1 MEILNL
7 FGLGSICNVEF
18 SFDLQDSRKSVQVQT
33 EKGPQKLLVYT
44 SDEAIKGVLKTNVKS
59 GKKIEHKGIKVEL
72 VGQIEVVYDRGNHHD
87 FLLLQ
92 QELSPAGVLSG
103 ESTFEFDFVSTDKAH
118 ESYNGVNVRLRYFLR
133 FTIVR
138 GLSANI
144 TKEQDVWVIN
154 YISPPEVNSSIKMEV
169 GIEECLHIEF
179 EYGRSKYHLKDVI
192 LGKVYFLLVRIKIK
206 YMEIALVKR
215 ESTGTAPNVYT
226 ETETLTKYE
235 IMDGAPVRGESIPVR
250 LFLGAFD
257 LTPTYKNICN
267 KFSVKYLLN
276 LVLVDE
282 EDRRYFKQTDITL
295 WRKQDTQD
303 PHKLI
308 TVKDAQEV
316 LTEGKKERRKKRRE
330 KKKEG
335 QTDDIDGKKEKEDKE
350 DEKEDKDSSDEEKE
364 KEKDKE
370 KDKDTD
376 KEKEGNTKKE

>member
-1 MEILNL
+1 MDL
-7 FGLGSICNVEF
+7 FGLIGGNLCNIDFIFEN
-18 SFDLQDSRKSVQVQT
+18 QDSRKHTIIQT
-33 EKGPQKLLVYT
+33 EKGPQKLLVYA
-44 SDEAIKGVLKTNVKS
+44 SEDPLVGSIKLGLKP
-59 GKKIEHKGIKVEL
+59 GKKIEHKGVKVEL

-87 FLLLQ
+87 FLLLS
-92 QELSPAGVLSG
+92 QELASGPGIIG
-103 ESTFEFDFVSTDKAH
+103 ESCEYQFNFVSTEKSH

-133 FTIVR
+133 FTIIR
-138 GLSANI
+138 GMAGNI
-144 TKEQDVWVIN
+144 TKEQDIWVIN
-154 YISPPEVNSSIKMEV
+154 FVSPPEVNSSIKMEV

-282 EDRRYFKQTDITL
+282 EDRRYFKQTDINL
-295 WRKQDTQD
+295 WRKRDLD
-303 PHKLI
+303 PLRLI

-316 LTEGKKERRKKRRE
+316 LSESKRERQKRRKE
-330 KKKEG
+330 KKKEDNKQNG
-335 QTDDIDGKKEKEDKE
+335 EQAPEKEIE
-350 DEKEDKDSSDEEKE
+350 SSEEEKDDN
-364 KEKDKE
+364 K
-370 KDKDTD
+370 
-376 KEKEGNTKKE
+376 

>member
-1 MEILNL
+1 LIFFFEN
-7 FGLGSICNVEF
+7 
-18 SFDLQDSRKSVQVQT
+18 QDSRKHTIVQT
-33 EKGPQKLLVYT
+33 EKGPQKLLIYASEDPIVG
-44 SDEAIKGVLKTNVKS
+44 SIKLNVKP

-72 VGQIEVVYDRGNHHD
+72 IGQIEVVYDRGNHHD
-87 FLLLQ
+87 FLLLS
-92 QELSPAGVLSG
+92 QELASGPGVIS
-103 ESTFEFDFVSTDKAH
+103 ESVEYPFNFVSTEKSH

-133 FTIVR
+133 FSIVR
-138 GLSANI
+138 GLSSNI
-144 TKEQDVWVIN
+144 TKEQDIWVIN
-154 YISPPEVNSSIKMEV
+154 FVSPPEVNSSIKMEV

-282 EDRRYFKQTDITL
+282 EDRRYFKQTDINL
-295 WRKQDTQD
+295 WRKRDLEPQ
-303 PHKLI
+303 KLI
-308 TVKDAQEV
+308 TVRDAQEV
-316 LTEGKKERRKKRRE
+316 LSEGKKERRKKRKE
-330 KKKEG
+330 KK
-335 QTDDIDGKKEKEDKE
+335 QTDSTEKEE
-350 DEKEDKDSSDEEKE
+350 EKNDSTEEEDKI
-364 KEKDKE
+364 DKE
-370 KDKDTD
+370 K
-376 KEKEGNTKKE
+376 KE

>member
-1 MEILNL
+1 MTMEILNL
-7 FGLGSICNVEF
+7 FGLGSVCTVDF
-18 SFDLQDSRKSVQVQT
+18 SFDLQDSRKAIQVQT
-33 EKGPQKLLVYT
+33 DKGPQKLLVYT
-44 SDEAIKGVLKTNVKS
+44 SDEPIKGVIKTSVKQ
-59 GKKIEHKGIKVEL
+59 GKKIDHKGIKVEL

-87 FLLLQ
+87 FLLLT
-92 QELSPAGVLSG
+92 QELSPAGILSG
-103 ESTFEFDFVSTDKAH
+103 DASFDFDFVSTEKSH

-133 FTIVR
+133 FTIIR
-138 GLSANI
+138 GLSTNI
-144 TKEQDVWVIN
+144 TKEQDMWVIN
-154 YISPPEVNSSIKMEV
+154 FISPPEVNSSIKMEV

-295 WRKQDTQD
+295 WRKQDNMD

-330 KKKEG
+330 KKKEN
-335 QTDDIDGKKEKEDKE
+335 QNEETNDSEKKDKEEKESSEE
-350 DEKEDKDSSDEEKE
+350 DEKEEV
-364 KEKDKE
+364 
-370 KDKDTD
+370 T
-376 KEKEGNTKKE
+376 TKKE

>member
-1 MEILNL
+1 MDFLNII
-7 FGLGSICNVEF
+7 GIGSLCSVDFFFEN
-18 SFDLQDSRKSVQVQT
+18 QDSRKHTIVQT
-33 EKGPQKLLVYT
+33 EKGPQKLLIYASEDPIVG
-44 SDEAIKGVLKTNVKS
+44 SIKLNVKP

-72 VGQIEVVYDRGNHHD
+72 IGQIEVVYDRGNHHD
-87 FLLLQ
+87 FLLLS
-92 QELSPAGVLSG
+92 QELASGPGVIS
-103 ESTFEFDFVSTDKAH
+103 ESVEYPFNFVSTEKSH

-133 FTIVR
+133 FSIVR
-138 GLSANI
+138 GLSSNI
-144 TKEQDVWVIN
+144 TKEQDIWVIN
-154 YISPPEVNSSIKMEV
+154 FVSPPEVNSSIKMEV

-282 EDRRYFKQTDITL
+282 EDRRYFKQTDINL
-295 WRKQDTQD
+295 WRKRDLEPQ
-303 PHKLI
+303 KLI
-308 TVKDAQEV
+308 TVRDAQEV
-316 LTEGKKERRKKRRE
+316 LSEGKKERRKKRKE
-330 KKKEG
+330 KK
-335 QTDDIDGKKEKEDKE
+335 QTDSTEKEE
-350 DEKEDKDSSDEEKE
+350 EKKNDSTEEEDKI
-364 KEKDKE
+364 DKE
-370 KDKDTD
+370 K
-376 KEKEGNTKKE
+376 KE

>member
-1 MEILNL
+1 MELLNI
-7 FGLGSICNVEF
+7 FGLGSGCNVDF
-18 SFDLQDSRKSVQVQT
+18 TFDQQESRKMILVQT

-44 SDEAIKGVLKTNVKS
+44 DNEPIKGTVKVDVKS

-72 VGQIEVVYDRGNHHD
+72 IGQIEVVYDRGNHHD
-87 FLLLQ
+87 FVNMV
-92 QELSPAGVLSG
+92 QELSPPGTLTG
-103 ESTFEFDFVSTDKAH
+103 TTTFAFDFVSTEKAH

-133 FTIVR
+133 FTIAR
-138 GLSANI
+138 AMSTNI
-144 TKEQDVWVIN
+144 TKDQDFWVIN
-154 YISPPEVNSSIKMEV
+154 YNSPPEVNSSIKMEV

-235 IMDGAPVRGESIPVR
+235 IMDGSPVRGESIPVR

-257 LTPTYKNICN
+257 LTPTYKSVCN

-295 WRKQDTQD
+295 WRKLETPD
-303 PHKLI
+303 PRKLI
-308 TVKDAQEV
+308 TVKDAHEV
-316 LTEGKKERRKKRRE
+316 LNEGKEERRKKRRE
-330 KKKEG
+330 KKEAKEKNQTDEPKEG
-335 QTDDIDGKKEKEDKE
+335 GVKEDSEEEEKKE
-350 DEKEDKDSSDEEKE
+350 
-364 KEKDKE
+364 
-370 KDKDTD
+370 
-376 KEKEGNTKKE
+376 

>member
-1 MEILNL
+1 MTMEILNI
-7 FGLGSICNVEF
+7 FGFGSLCNVDF
-18 SFDLQDSRKSVQVQT
+18 SFDLQDSRKSIQVQT

-44 SDEAIKGVLKTNVKS
+44 SDEPIKGSIKVNVKQ

-87 FLLLQ
+87 FLLLT
-92 QELSPAGVLSG
+92 QELSPAGILSG
-103 ESTFEFDFVSTDKAH
+103 DATFDFDFVSTDKAH

-138 GLSANI
+138 NLNTNI

-282 EDRRYFKQTDITL
+282 EDRRYFKQTDINL
-295 WRKQDTQD
+295 WRKQDNLD

-308 TVKDAQEV
+308 TVKDANEV

-330 KKKEG
+330 KKKDNQNEE
-335 QTDDIDGKKEKEDKE
+335 TNDTEKKEKEEKDSSEE
-350 DEKEDKDSSDEEKE
+350 DEKDDG
-364 KEKDKE
+364 
-370 KDKDTD
+370 T
-376 KEKEGNTKKE
+376 NKKEY

>member
-1 MEILNL
+1 MEILNIL
-7 FGLGSICNVEF
+7 GLGSLCTVDF
-18 SFDLQDSRKSVQVQT
+18 VFDNQESRRSSTIQT
-33 EKGPQKLLVYT
+33 EKGPQKLLIYT
-44 SDEAIKGVLKTNVKS
+44 SDETIKGVILTRVKA

-72 VGQIEVVYDRGNHHD
+72 IGQIEVVYDRGSHHD
-87 FLLLQ
+87 FLLLSH
-92 QELSPAGVLSG
+92 ELSQGGVLSG
-103 ESTFEFDFVSTDKAH
+103 DNTFEFDFVSTDKTH

-133 FTIVR
+133 FSINR

-144 TKEQDVWVIN
+144 YKEQDVWVIN

-257 LTPTYKNICN
+257 LTPTYKNICGKYN
-267 KFSVKYLLN
+267 VKYLLN

-295 WRKQDTQD
+295 WRKQDVSESR
-303 PHKLI
+303 KLI
-308 TVKDAQEV
+308 TVKDAQDV
-316 LTEGKKERRKKRRE
+316 LSEGKKERRKKRKE
-330 KKKEG
+330 KKERKFR
-335 QTDDIDGKKEKEDKE
+335 
-350 DEKEDKDSSDEEKE
+350 
-364 KEKDKE
+364 
-370 KDKDTD
+370 
-376 KEKEGNTKKE
+376 

>member
-1 MEILNL
+1 MEILNIL
-7 FGLGSICNVEF
+7 GLGSICTVDF
-18 SFDLQDSRKSVQVQT
+18 VFDNQESRRSSIVQT

-44 SDEAIKGVLKTNVKS
+44 SEEPIKGTIKTSVNG

-72 VGQIEVVYDRGNHHD
+72 IGQIEVVYDRGNHHD
-87 FLLLQ
+87 FLLLSH
-92 QELSPAGVLSG
+92 ELSQPGVLSG
-103 ESTFEFDFVSTDKAH
+103 DNTYEFDFVSTDKSH

-133 FTIVR
+133 FSINR
-138 GLSANI
+138 GLSPNI

-154 YISPPEVNSSIKMEV
+154 FISPPDVNSSIKMEV

-257 LTPTYKNICN
+257 LTPTYKNICG
-267 KFSVKYLLN
+267 KFNVKYLLN

-295 WRKQDTQD
+295 WRKQDVD
-303 PHKLI
+303 SRKLI
-308 TVKDAQEV
+308 TVKDAQDV
-316 LTEGKKERRKKRRE
+316 LNEGKRERRKKRKE
-330 KKKEG
+330 KKNRENA
-335 QTDDIDGKKEKEDKE
+335 TEEKK
-350 DEKEDKDSSDEEKE
+350 DEKSSEDDGEKP
-364 KEKDKE
+364 KE
-370 KDKDTD
+370 
-376 KEKEGNTKKE
+376 

>member
-1 MEILNL
+1 MDFLSIL
-7 FGLGSICNVEF
+7 GLGSLCTVDF
-18 SFDLQDSRKSVQVQT
+18 VFDNQDVRKNTLVQT
-33 EKGPQKLLVYT
+33 EKGPMKLLVY
-44 SDEAIKGVLKTNVKS
+44 SSEEPIKGEIRMNVKP

-72 VGQIEVVYDRGNHHD
+72 IGQIEVVYDRGNHHD
-87 FLLLQ
+87 FLSLTQ
-92 QELSPAGVLSG
+92 DLSSSAGVIS
-103 ESTFEFDFVSTDKAH
+103 ENCVFPFDFVSTEKSH

-133 FTIVR
+133 FTISR
-138 GLSANI
+138 GLSANV
-144 TKEQDVWVIN
+144 TKEQDIWVIN
-154 YISPPEVNSSIKMEV
+154 YVSPPEVNSSIKMEV

-215 ESTGTAPNVYT
+215 ESTGSAPNVYT

-282 EDRRYFKQTDITL
+282 EDRRYFKQTDINL
-295 WRKQDTQD
+295 WRKRDIEPQ
-303 PHKLI
+303 KLI

-316 LTEGKKERRKKRRE
+316 LSEGKKERRKKRKE
-330 KKKEG
+330 KKKG
-335 QTDDIDGKKEKEDKE
+335 QEDTTTNPEKEE
-350 DEKEDKDSSDEEKE
+350 KDSSEGEEEKVE
-364 KEKDKE
+364 
-370 KDKDTD
+370 
-376 KEKEGNTKKE
+376 KKE

>member
-1 MEILNL
+1 VDFVLEHQ
-7 FGLGSICNVEF
+7 E
-18 SFDLQDSRKSVQVQT
+18 SRKTTTIQT
-33 EKGPQKLLVYT
+33 DKGPQKLLVYT
-44 SDEAIKGVLKTNVKS
+44 QEEPIKGVIKVSVKP

-72 VGQIEVVYDRGNHHD
+72 LGQIEVVYDRGNHHD
-87 FLLLQ
+87 FLSQ
-92 QELSPAGVLSG
+92 TQEISQSGVLTGDQS
-103 ESTFEFDFVSTDKAH
+103 FEFDFVSTEKAN

-133 FTIVR
+133 FTILR
-138 GLSANI
+138 NLSANI
-144 TKEQDVWVIN
+144 TKEQDFWVIN
-154 YISPPEVNSSIKMEV
+154 YLSSPEVNSSIKMEV

-215 ESTGTAPNVYT
+215 ESTGNAPNVYT

-235 IMDGAPVRGESIPVR
+235 IMDGAPVKGESIPVR

-295 WRKQDTQD
+295 WRKEEIAD
-303 PHKLI
+303 PHRLI
-308 TVKDAQEV
+308 TVKDAQNV
-316 LTEGKKERRKKRRE
+316 LEEGKKERRRKRKE
-330 KKKEG
+330 KKKE
-335 QTDDIDGKKEKEDKE
+335 QDTDDKEK
-350 DEKEDKDSSDEEKE
+350 
-364 KEKDKE
+364 KDKE
-370 KDKDTD
+370 ESSEEE
-376 KEKEGNTKKE
+376 EKKV

>member
-1 MEILNL
+1 MAIHTLNL
-7 FGLGSICNVEF
+7 
-18 SFDLQDSRKSVQVQT
+18 K
-33 EKGPQKLLVYT
+33 P
-44 SDEAIKGVLKTNVKS
+44 
-59 GKKIEHKGIKVEL
+59 GKKIEHKGVKVEL
-72 VGQIEVVYDRGNHHD
+72 IGQIEVVYDRGNHHD
-87 FLLLQ
+87 FLLLS
-92 QELSPAGVLSG
+92 QELASGPGVIS
-103 ESTFEFDFVSTDKAH
+103 ESTEYPFNFVSTEKSH

-133 FTIVR
+133 FTIIR

-144 TKEQDVWVIN
+144 TKEQDIWVIN
-154 YISPPEVNSSIKMEV
+154 FVSPPEVNSSIKMEV

-282 EDRRYFKQTDITL
+282 EDRRYFKQTDINL
-295 WRKQDTQD
+295 WRKRDLEPQ
-303 PHKLI
+303 KLI

-316 LTEGKKERRKKRRE
+316 LSEGKKERRKKRKE
-330 KKKEG
+330 KKKDQGE
-335 QTDDIDGKKEKEDKE
+335 TPEKEDDKNE
-350 DEKEDKDSSDEEKE
+350 SSGSDDKVEKKEEK
-364 KEKDKE
+364 
-370 KDKDTD
+370 
-376 KEKEGNTKKE
+376 